1 MVWPPYSPD
10 LNSIENLWAV
20 MKQQIY
26 KLYPELE
33 HARDTED
40 TRERLIEAVV
50 EVLGEHRSEA

>member
-1 MVWPPYSPD
+1 MLYSSD
-10 LNSIENLWAV
+10 LNQIENLWAI

-40 TRERLIEAVV
+40 THERLIEAAK
-50 EVLGEHRSEA
+50 EA